1 MRMRRDNRRLD
12 IRPRVEARR
21 FYADTMT
28 DKTSKPAAT
37 RQSSVW
43 RRQPQQ
49 RRSANTVQ
57 SILIAAEELF
67 SAKGYHDTTSEDIV
81 RRAGVGIGSLYD
93 YFPNKTSI
101 ALALLESRS
110 IAIADEARRIF
121 VEQGIEPIAVSLPR
135 VIRSIFYSY
144 RDNAGIF
151 ITLVNEVPELR
162 VMAETY
168 SIDRL
173 IHRASLLYL
182 QMYANEFA
190 HHDIKVA
197 HEFLNIVFVASMR
210 QYLSNP
216 THGLDEELFIDQ
228 LVEVILGYLRVSR
241 S

>member
-1 MRMRRDNRRLD
+1 MISRKA
-12 IRPRVEARR
+12 I
-21 FYADTMT
+21 
-28 DKTSKPAAT
+28 AAT
-37 RQSSVW
+37 RVEVLRNHADPMSADKTNKPATAKQPSVW
-43 RRQPQQ
+43 RRHPQQ

-67 SAKGYHDTTSEDIV
+67 AAKGYHDTTSEDIV

-110 IAIADEARRIF
+110 SAIADEARRNF
-121 VEQGIEPIAVSLPR
+121 VEQGIEPIEVSLPR
-135 VIRSIFYSY
+135 VIRSIFLSY
-144 RDNAGIF
+144 RANSEIF
-151 ITLVNEVPELR
+151 ITLVNDVPELR

-182 QMYANEFA
+182 QMYASDFP

-197 HEFLNIVFVASMR
+197 HEFLNILFVASIR
-210 QYLSNP
+210 QYLSSS
-216 THGLDEELFIDQ
+216 THGLDEEMFLDH
-228 LVEVILGYLRVSR
+228 LVQAILGYLRVSR